1 MKISHFC
8 WGPELKRAVNFLAI
22 YGMVMSVI
30 GAMGAVFLFILPML
44 FGMTGVA
51 GLAGIYTGATVLLL
65 VKFGWFVFSFK
76 LHQKNTAEDFAG
88 VKKIIKIG
96 NYIIGSVQ
104 AGFFALLL
112 IFGIIFITFGPGYNI
127 MGYIMMPLG
136 GFFLVFPS
144 LLLDGIRR
152 KHSGKVKAW
161 IVFKLVFLG
170 LFLAM
175 CMVKLFIAG
184 QVLSTIIQLIMFTL
198 GFMYCSGMVIV
209 HYNILLDDE
218 NVLESAL
225 ENFSNKG
232 YYLDNQQQIKDDPPA
247 YSQTV

>member
-22 YGMVMSVI
+22 YGMVMSVL
-30 GAMGAVFLFILPML
+30 GAMGSVFLFILPML
-44 FGMTGVA
+44 FGITD
-51 GLAGIYTGATVLLL
+51 LAGIYTGATVLLL
-65 VKFGWFVFSFK
+65 VKFGWFVFSFM
-76 LHQKNTAEDFAG
+76 LHKKNTAEDFTG
-88 VKKIIKIG
+88 VKKMIKIG
-96 NYIIGSVQ
+96 SYIIGSVQ

-161 IVFKLVFLG
+161 IIFKFVILG
-170 LFLAM
+170 LVLAM

-184 QVLSTIIQLIMFTL
+184 QVLSTFIQLIMFTL

-209 HYNILLDDE
+209 HYNMLLDDE

-232 YYLDNQQQIKDDPPA
+232 HYLDNQKKNKDDPLA
-247 YSQTV
+247 YTQTV